1 MTGPGLE
8 NITREDMVNEI
19 LTMWLNSYIMSLLTA
34 LLLFGLGAGVCYT
47 LVRIKDRENDE

>member
-1 MTGPGLE
+1 MTGPGFLTITKE
-8 NITREDMVNEI
+8 NMVNEI
-19 LTMWLNSYIMSLLTA
+19 LTMWLNSYMMSLFTA

>member
-1 MTGPGLE
+1 
-8 NITREDMVNEI
+8 
-19 LTMWLNSYIMSLLTA
+19 

>member
-1 MTGPGLE
+1 
-8 NITREDMVNEI
+8 MVNEI
-19 LTMWLNSYIMSLLTA
+19 LTMWLNSYMMSLFTA